1 MTALAI
7 RAEALVRDFGSVR
20 ALDHLTFDVPT
31 GIVFGFLGPNGAGK
45 TTAIRTFLGL
55 VEPTAGRAEVLG
67 FDTRRDHDRIR
78 ERSGALLEHHGL
90 YERLTAAQN
99 LEFTGRVWRMR
110 PGDRRSRA
118 RELLEQFGLWD
129 RRDQPVGQWS
139 RGMKQKLAVAR
150 AVFHRPPLVFLD
162 EPTAGLDPVASAAL
176 RDDLAKLSTAEGVT
190 VFLTTHNL
198 TEAERLCALVGVIR
212 SGQLAALGPPHDL
225 RADERSTHVRILG
238 AGIDDAAVRAI
249 RSLAGV
255 AEAHPT
261 SDGLE
266 VRLERG
272 ASTAPLVTLLVGFGA
287 AIEEVRRERP
297 SLEQTFLELVQP
309 ETAPPGGSR
318 AGETGAEGVD
328 DDRMAPRERI
338 LTERNR

>member
-1 MTALAI
+1 MMSPAI
-7 RAEALVRDFGSVR
+7 RAEGLVRDFGTVR
-20 ALDHLTFDVPT
+20 ALDALTFEVPA

-67 FDTRRDHDRIR
+67 FDTRRQGDQIR
-78 ERSGALLEHHGL
+78 ERAGALLEHHGL

-99 LEFTGRVWRMR
+99 LEFTGKIWRMPSTER
-110 PGDRRSRA
+110 QARA

-176 RDDLAKLSTAEGVT
+176 RDDLAKLATGEGVT
-190 VFLTTHNL
+190 IFLTTHNL

-212 SGQLAALGPPHDL
+212 QGRLAALGPPHDL
-225 RADERSTHVRILG
+225 RADDRTFMVRVVG
-238 AGIDDAAVRAI
+238 RGFDEAI
-249 RSLAGV
+249 RDSVVTIDGV
-255 AEAHPT
+255 ESAVLVA
-261 SDGLE
+261 DGLDL
-266 VRLERG
+266 RLLRG
-272 ASTAPLVTLLVGFGA
+272 ASVAPVVTWLVHQGA
-287 AIEEVRRERP
+287 EIEEVRRDRQ
-297 SLEQTFLELVQP
+297 SLEQAFLDLV
-309 ETAPPGGSR
+309 
-318 AGETGAEGVD
+318 GAES
-328 DDRMAPRERI
+328 MAMEGAR
-338 LTERNR
+338 